1 MSASSPRPGYRF
13 AGLPIHLVVVA
24 EQTMRALERNDSGRA
39 LSELD
44 RVAGEI
50 SEHPELLRL
59 RGFALMQRG
68 DVGAALECLLEA
80 AERAP
85 TDGLVACQLGVA
97 LARSG
102 DLAAAEASFRRAV
115 DLDPELPEAWYNLG
129 CALDSLGDSNAAC
142 RAFERALALQ
152 PGHVA
157 ARLRRAEMLKIL
169 GDMHEAE
176 RELRVLLEHDAESV
190 PAWVG
195 LANLGTF
202 KPAPVEL
209 ARLVEFQ
216 ASDRVP
222 QTQRIDLAFALAS
235 LLEREGDYPMAHRL
249 FLQANSAKRK
259 QVRWS
264 ATTFDALMD
273 ALLDRRA
280 EGAEPADRNG
290 RGHGLVFLVGMP
302 RSGSTLVEQMLSSH
316 PEVQGGGER
325 NVIAQVLQA
334 ESRRRG
340 KRFPAWL
347 PEALPSDW
355 SRLGD
360 EYLASCGWRATQ
372 QRYFTDKT
380 LPNWQTLGAIRRMLP
395 ASRVLYC
402 RRDPLEML
410 WSCFKHHFDDAQFFT
425 YDLDELVAYWR
436 QSERAT
442 ATWMSRWPDWI
453 HPVVHEE
460 LLEDTEGRLRDV
472 MLHCGIPFN
481 ARCVDFHVNA
491 REVRTASAAQVRQ
504 PLRKDFAAARR
515 YGSLLDGL
523 RASIERSRTSLGPQ
537 QD

>member
-24 EQTMRALERNDSGRA
+24 EQAMRALERHDSGRA

-44 RVAGEI
+44 RVAAEI

-68 DVGAALECLLEA
+68 EVGAALECLLEA
-80 AERAP
+80 AELAP
-85 TDGLVACQLGVA
+85 ADALVACQLGVA
-97 LARSG
+97 LARNG
-102 DLAAAEASFRRAV
+102 DVAAAEVSFRRAV
-115 DLDPELPEAWYNLG
+115 DLDPQLPEAWYNLG
-129 CALDSLGDSNAAC
+129 CALDSRGDSSAAC
-142 RAFERALALQ
+142 LAFERALALQ

-157 ARLRRAEMLKIL
+157 ARLRRAEMLKML
-169 GDMHEAE
+169 GDMREAE
-176 RELRVLLEHDAESV
+176 RELRVLLARDAESV

-195 LANLGTF
+195 LTNLGTF
-202 KPAPVEL
+202 KPTPLEL

-222 QTQRIDLAFALAS
+222 QAQRVDLAFALAS
-235 LLEREGDYPMAHRL
+235 LLEREGDYPQAHRL
-249 FLQANSAKRK
+249 FQQANRAKRK
-259 QVRWS
+259 QVRWN
-264 ATTFDALMD
+264 AAAFAALMD
-273 ALLDRRA
+273 ALLDGLAR
-280 EGAEPADRNG
+280 EPEPADEDGLG
-290 RGHGLVFLVGMP
+290 RGLVFLVGMP
-302 RSGSTLVEQMLSSH
+302 RSGSTLVEQMLSAH
-316 PEVQGGGER
+316 PEVQGGGES
-325 NVIAQVLQA
+325 NIVAQVLQA

-360 EYLASCGWRATQ
+360 EYLAACGWRTTQ
-372 QRYFTDKT
+372 HRYFTDKT

-402 RRDPLEML
+402 CRDPLEML

-436 QSERAT
+436 ECERAMT
-442 ATWMSRWPDWI
+442 RWMSRWPGWI
-453 HPVVHEE
+453 HPVLHEE
-460 LLEDTEGRLRDV
+460 LLDAPEDRLRALMV
-472 MLHCGIPFN
+472 HCGIPFD
-481 ARCVDFHVNA
+481 ARCLDFHANQ

-504 PLRKDFAAARR
+504 PLRKDLAAAQR
-515 YGSLLDGL
+515 YGSLLDDLRTRVERGGAGL
-523 RASIERSRTSLGPQ
+523 SPE

>member
-24 EQTMRALERNDSGRA
+24 EQAMRALERHDSSRA

-50 SEHPELLRL
+50 SAHPELLRL

-68 DVGAALECLLEA
+68 EVGAALECLLEA

-85 TDGLVACQLGVA
+85 GDALVACQLGVA
-97 LARSG
+97 LARNG
-102 DLAAAEASFRRAV
+102 DVAAAEASFRRAI
-115 DLDPELPEAWYNLG
+115 DLDPQLPEAWYNLG
-129 CALDSLGDSNAAC
+129 CAIDSRGDSRGAC
-142 RAFERALALQ
+142 VAFERALALQ

-157 ARLRRAEMLKIL
+157 ARLRRAEMLKML
-169 GDMHEAE
+169 GDMREAE
-176 RELRVLLEHDAESV
+176 RELRVLLAADAESV

-195 LANLGTF
+195 LTNLGTF
-202 KPAPVEL
+202 EPTPAEL

-216 ASDRVP
+216 ASGRVP
-222 QTQRIDLAFALAS
+222 QEQRVDLAFALAA
-235 LLEREGDYPMAHRL
+235 LLEREGDYPAAHRL
-249 FLQANSAKRK
+249 FVQANSAKRK
-259 QVRWS
+259 QVRWN
-264 ATTFDALMD
+264 AAAFGALMD
-273 ALLDRRA
+273 ALLDSLA
-280 EGAEPADRNG
+280 NGAESVHSDARG
-290 RGHGLVFLVGMP
+290 RGLVFLVGMP
-302 RSGSTLVEQMLSSH
+302 RSGSTLVEQMLSAH
-316 PEVQGGGER
+316 PDVQGGGES
-325 NVIAQVLQA
+325 NVVAQVLQA

-360 EYLASCGWRATQ
+360 EYLAACGWHATQ
-372 QRYFTDKT
+372 RPYFTDKT

-395 ASRVLYC
+395 ASRVLHC

-436 QSERAT
+436 ECERAM
-442 ATWMSRWPDWI
+442 ARWTSCWPEWI
-453 HPVVHEE
+453 HPILHEA
-460 LLEDTEGRLRDV
+460 LLDAPEDRLRDIL
-472 MLHCGIPFN
+472 LHCGIPFD
-481 ARCVDFHVNA
+481 ARCLDFHTNQ
-491 REVRTASAAQVRQ
+491 RDVRTASAAQVRQ
-504 PLRKDFAAARR
+504 PLRKVRAAARR
-515 YGSLLDGL
+515 YGPLLDDLRTRIEHPGAKLGL
-523 RASIERSRTSLGPQ
+523 Q